1 MNPTVI
7 RLEVFHFFTVSASP
21 DDLLS
26 TTTAFFLIIVSV
38 TRDISFTPHPDAE
51 RVLTPAAVDFL
62 AQLHQGFDAR
72 RRELL
77 AARDERQ
84 ARFDAGERPDF
95 LPETA
100 DVRDGEWPVPEA
112 PKALADRRVEIT
124 GPVERKMMINA
135 LNSGAKVFMADFED
149 ANSPTWDNVI
159 SGQVNLQDAVRGT
172 IELVTPEKTYR
183 LRRRDRHLG
192 GPAPGLAPAREAL
205 HRRRRADLGQPV
217 RLRPVRLPQRPGE
230 PARAAFGPYFYLPKL
245 EGHLEARLW
254 NDVMLAAEDALG
266 LERGSIRATV
276 LIETITAAFE
286 MDEILYELRDHICG
300 LNAGRWDYIFSV
312 AKRFHADPAFVLPDR
327 SLVTMT
333 SPFMRAYTELLVKT
347 CHRRGAHAIGGM
359 AAFIPNRR
367 KPEVTEA
374 ALAKVTEDKRREAG
388 DGFDGTWVAHPDL
401 VATAR
406 AEFDAVLGDRPNQ
419 LERQR
424 PEVEV
429 GAARL
434 LDVTRPPDGIT
445 RAGLDTNISVG
456 LRYLASWLSGTGA
469 AAIDDLMEDAATA
482 EISRAQVWQ
491 WVHHG
496 VTLADGTPVTAGSC
510 PPAARRGG
518 DPVGGRRGRRRTS
531 CRQARAVFE
540 QVALADDFPTFL
552 TLPAYELLRLISG
565 KDRNFP

>member
-1 MNPTVI
+1 
-7 RLEVFHFFTVSASP
+7 
-21 DDLLS
+21 
-26 TTTAFFLIIVSV
+26 
-38 TRDISFTPHPDAE
+38 
-51 RVLTPAAVDFL
+51 
-62 AQLHQGFDAR
+62 
-72 RRELL
+72 
-77 AARDERQ
+77 
-84 ARFDAGERPDF
+84 
-95 LPETA
+95 
-100 DVRDGEWPVPEA
+100 VPEA
-112 PKALADRRVEIT
+112 PKTLADRRVEIT

-149 ANSPTWDNVI
+149 ANSPTWDNVMA
-159 SGQVNLQDAVRGT
+159 GQVNLQDAVRGV
-172 IELVTPEKTYR
+172 IELVSGEKTYR
-183 LRRRDRHLG
+183 LAAETATLVVRPRGWHL
-192 GPAPGLAPAREAL
+192 PEKHFLV
-205 HRRRRADLGQPV
+205 D
-217 RLRPVRLPQRPGE
+217 GE
-230 PARAAFGPYFYLPKL
+230 PISASLFDFGLYVFHNGRESLSRGFGPYFYLPKL

-254 NDVMLAAEDALG
+254 NDAMFAAEDALG
-266 LERGSIRATV
+266 LDRGSIRATV

-312 AKRFHADPAFVLPDR
+312 AKRFHADSAFVLPDR

-359 AAFIPNRR
+359 SAFIPNRR

-374 ALAKVTEDKRREAG
+374 ALAKVTDDKRREAA

-401 VATAR
+401 VETAL

-424 PEVEV
+424 PEVHV
-429 GAARL
+429 GPARL
-434 LDVTRPPDGIT
+434 LEVTRPEDGIS

-456 LRYLASWLSGTGA
+456 LRYVASWLSGTGA

-496 VTLADGTPVTAGSC
+496 VTLSDGTPVTAELVRTLLDGTVASLV
-510 PPAARRGG
+510 AEGADADLVHNARE
-518 DPVGGRRGRRRTS
+518 
-531 CRQARAVFE
+531 VFE
-540 QVALADDFPTFL
+540 RVALADDFPTFL
-552 TLPAYELLRLISG
+552 TLPAYELL
-565 KDRNFP
+565 P